1 MLPWCY
7 RGIYFDIA
15 CFSPESE
22 SDSSAESE
30 QENGEPVSS
39 TFMDP
44 GVEIPPEIDSSS
56 APKSWLFRRSRTPS
70 PKVDNDKEKKKRKG

>member
-1 MLPWCY
+1 MLY
-7 RGIYFDIA
+7 M
-15 CFSPESE
+15 FSSESE

-39 TFMDP
+39 TFVDP
-44 GVEIPPEIDSSS
+44 GVEVPPEIDSSS

-70 PKVDNDKEKKKRKG
+70 PKKEDGEEKKKRKRYSV